1 MTDLDGIARR
11 LDRIIELLELQ
22 TFVPEDA
29 VPVCPHEHAVDI
41 GTMGMKVGELMLCN
55 DCGEKFTRVHP

>member
-22 TFVPEDA
+22 TFVPEGA
-29 VPVCPHEHAVDI
+29 VPVCPHEHAADI
-41 GTMGMKVGELMLCN
+41 GTMGMRPGEQMQCN
-55 DCGEKFTRVHP
+55 DCGAVFSRAER